1 MSNTTIQLRK
11 SGQTGNT
18 PADLAHGELA
28 INYADGKLFYK
39 NGVGIKSIENQKT
52 FSTVN
57 SNNSLIIASSPTDIL
72 NVVPGNNITISTNTT
87 SKTVTLNVR
96 NNLNVET
103 LNVRSTSWFSGDLI
117 VSNGAGLGGSK
128 EGGEIKLATAT
139 QDSSLAPG
147 TVSIDIYENKL
158 RIFETGGANRGVFI
172 DLANGAASSVGT
184 NLISVGAASGVSSI
198 GGAIGAISNNQVL
211 SFVQAVSSTA
221 GITFDYVATA
231 NNGQGTNFKVG
242 DDAWIG
248 DTNRANAI
256 RIKGQQDETQGYILF
271 GSNDGK
277 LLGRSGSGA
286 LTYDANTI
294 WNAGND
300 GPGSGLDADTLDGL
314 QALSFANNTFTQAA
328 FNSANAGVTLA
339 TAAYA
344 QANSASSNT
353 VYLQSINDLQN
364 TNITSVNTF
373 AGSAFNS
380 ANAGVTLATAAYAE
394 ANNASGNTVALQA
407 QMTTTNTNITSVN
420 TFTQAA
426 YNTANLKFNTTGG
439 TITGNVTIQ
448 NNLVV
453 EGNLTV
459 LGNSTTITTDSLS
472 ITDSL
477 IFLANGNITTDA
489 LDIGFVGH
497 YGGPSGETH
506 TGFFRDPIQKE
517 WIIFEGY
524 TQQVL
529 SNTLINIAN
538 PTFAYA
544 NLYANVVK
552 ANLISTR
559 ATVNGLDVYNTMTNA
574 WNSANAGVTLATAA
588 YAQANNAS
596 GNTVALQAVNTTQN
610 TNITSVNTFAQAA
623 YNGANSAVQTGFT
636 TIAANS
642 VNITPTS
649 NADTLTITA
658 GNNISITA
666 CTTTKTIIINSTAS
680 GGGGGGSGALTYD
693 TAPPASGNT
702 VGDRWV
708 DSNDGTLYTYI
719 NDGTS
724 SQWVDFSTSATS
736 ASVGG
741 GSANAILYQAAVG
754 NTTFTSVGTQGQ
766 LLTAGIGGVPIW
778 TAQTAL
784 SIANTQITGLIT
796 NAQLAGPLGVTVTD
810 ETANSSTFYPLFS
823 DIISGTLAIA
833 DVSSTK
839 LTYVPSTGTLSAT
852 VVTSTSDE
860 KLKTNISTIQ
870 NPIDTIKQLRGVEYN
885 WKDNG
890 QKSMGVIAQEVEKI
904 LPYLVSENE
913 NSKSVMYSNM
923 VGLLIEAIKEQQ
935 KQIDE
940 LRGKLNA
947 D

>member
-57 SNNSLIIASSPTDIL
+57 SNNSLIIATSPTDIL
-72 NVVPGNNITISTNTT
+72 NIVPGTNITISTNTT
-87 SKTVTLNVR
+87 SKTITIN
-96 NNLNVET
+96 
-103 LNVRSTSWFSGDLI
+103 STASGGGGGDDI
-117 VSNGAGLGGSK
+117 VARELAQGAF
-128 EGGEIKLATAT
+128 TA
-139 QDSSLAPG
+139 
-147 TVSIDIYENKL
+147 
-158 RIFETGGANRGVFI
+158 ANT
-172 DLANGAASSVGT
+172 AASNTVY
-184 NLISVGAASGVSSI
+184 L
-198 GGAIGAISNNQVL
+198 
-211 SFVQAVSSTA
+211 QAVNDLQNTN
-221 GITFDYVATA
+221 ITSV
-231 NNGQGTNFKVG
+231 
-242 DDAWIG
+242 
-248 DTNRANAI
+248 
-256 RIKGQQDETQGYILF
+256 
-271 GSNDGK
+271 
-277 LLGRSGSGA
+277 
-286 LTYDANTI
+286 
-294 WNAGND
+294 
-300 GPGSGLDADTLDGL
+300 
-314 QALSFANNTFTQAA
+314 NTFAGSS

-344 QANSASSNT
+344 QANNASSNT
-353 VYLQSINDLQN
+353 VYLNEVNTLQN

-373 AGSAFNS
+373 AASAFNS
-380 ANAGVTLATAAYAE
+380 ANAGVTLATAAYSQ
-394 ANNASGNTVALQA
+394 ANSASGNTVALQA
-407 QMTTTNTNITSVN
+407 QMTTTNTNIGYTDTLATAAYGKANAEGEINTTQNTNITSVN

-517 WIIFEGY
+517 WILFEGY

-574 WNSANAGVTLATAA
+574 WNSANAGVILATAS
-588 YAQANNAS
+588 YDKAN
-596 GNTVALQAVNTTQN
+596 G
-610 TNITSVNTFAQAA
+610 
-623 YNGANSAVQTGFT
+623 AVQTGFT
-636 TIAANS
+636 TISANS
-642 VNITPTS
+642 VSITPSS
-649 NADTLTITA
+649 NADTLTITP
-658 GNNISITA
+658 GTNITISA
-666 CTTTKTIIINSTAS
+666 CNTTKTITINSTAS
-680 GGGGGGSGALTYD
+680 GGGGGGGTLTYD

-741 GSANAILYQAAVG
+741 GAANAILYQAAVG

-778 TAQTAL
+778 AAQTAL

-796 NAQLAGPLGVTVTD
+796 NAQLAGPVGATITD
-810 ETANSSTFYPLFS
+810 ETASSSTYYPLLS
-823 DIISGTLAIA
+823 TATSGTLSTAN
-833 DVSSTK
+833 VSSTK
-839 LTYVPSTGTLSAT
+839 LTYIPSTGTLSAT
-852 VVTSTSDE
+852 VVTSTSDK
-860 KLKTNISTIQ
+860 KLKTNVSTIQ
-870 NPIDTIKQLRGVEYN
+870 NPIDTVKQLRGVEYN

-890 QKSMGVIAQEVEKI
+890 QRSMGVIAQEVEKI
-904 LPYLVSENE
+904 LPYLVTENE
-913 NSKSVMYSNM
+913 IGKSVMYSNM

>member
-1 MSNTTIQLRK
+1 M
-11 SGQTGNT
+11 
-18 PADLAHGELA
+18 
-28 INYADGKLFYK
+28 
-39 NGVGIKSIENQKT
+39 
-52 FSTVN
+52 
-57 SNNSLIIASSPTDIL
+57 
-72 NVVPGNNITISTNTT
+72 
-87 SKTVTLNVR
+87 
-96 NNLNVET
+96 
-103 LNVRSTSWFSGDLI
+103 
-117 VSNGAGLGGSK
+117 
-128 EGGEIKLATAT
+128 
-139 QDSSLAPG
+139 
-147 TVSIDIYENKL
+147 
-158 RIFETGGANRGVFI
+158 
-172 DLANGAASSVGT
+172 
-184 NLISVGAASGVSSI
+184 
-198 GGAIGAISNNQVL
+198 
-211 SFVQAVSSTA
+211 
-221 GITFDYVATA
+221 
-231 NNGQGTNFKVG
+231 
-242 DDAWIG
+242 
-248 DTNRANAI
+248 
-256 RIKGQQDETQGYILF
+256 
-271 GSNDGK
+271 
-277 LLGRSGSGA
+277 
-286 LTYDANTI
+286 
-294 WNAGND
+294 
-300 GPGSGLDADTLDGL
+300 
-314 QALSFANNTFTQAA
+314 
-328 FNSANAGVTLA
+328 
-339 TAAYA
+339 
-344 QANSASSNT
+344 
-353 VYLQSINDLQN
+353 
-364 TNITSVNTF
+364 
-373 AGSAFNS
+373 
-380 ANAGVTLATAAYAE
+380 
-394 ANNASGNTVALQA
+394 
-407 QMTTTNTNITSVN
+407 
-420 TFTQAA
+420 
-426 YNTANLKFNTTGG
+426 
-439 TITGNVTIQ
+439 
-448 NNLVV
+448 
-453 EGNLTV
+453 
-459 LGNSTTITTDSLS
+459 
-472 ITDSL
+472 
-477 IFLANGNITTDA
+477 
-489 LDIGFVGH
+489 
-497 YGGPSGETH
+497 
-506 TGFFRDPIQKE
+506 
-517 WIIFEGY
+517 
-524 TQQVL
+524 
-529 SNTLINIAN
+529 
-538 PTFAYA
+538 
-544 NLYANVVK
+544 
-552 ANLISTR
+552 
-559 ATVNGLDVYNTMTNA
+559 
-574 WNSANAGVTLATAA
+574 
-588 YAQANNAS
+588 
-596 GNTVALQAVNTTQN
+596 
-610 TNITSVNTFAQAA
+610 
-623 YNGANSAVQTGFT
+623 QTGFT